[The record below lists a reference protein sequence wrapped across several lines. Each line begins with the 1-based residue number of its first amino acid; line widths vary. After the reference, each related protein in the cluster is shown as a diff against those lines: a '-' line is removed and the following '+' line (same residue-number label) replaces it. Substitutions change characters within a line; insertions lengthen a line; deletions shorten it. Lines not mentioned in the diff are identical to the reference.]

1 MVLTGE
7 EGKREIRKSVKTVL
21 FFSFGCLNVV
31 VFEAGAQFLRQ
42 EIRRNTRARKRVAF
56 LQELSRA

>member
-7 EGKREIRKSVKTVL
+7 EEKREIRKSVKTVL
-21 FFSFGCLNVV
+21 FFFFFFFSGRLSAV
-31 VFEAGAQFLRQ
+31 VFEAGAREF
-42 EIRRNTRARKRVAF
+42 RRNTRARERVAF

>member
-7 EGKREIRKSVKTVL
+7 EEKRGIRKCVKTIL
-21 FFSFGCLNVV
+21 FFFSDRLSAV
-31 VFEAGAQFLRQ
+31 VFEAGAR
-42 EIRRNTRARKRVAF
+42 EIRRNTRARERVAF

>member
-7 EGKREIRKSVKTVL
+7 EEKRGIRKCVKTIL
-21 FFSFGCLNVV
+21 FFFFSGRLSAV
-31 VFEAGAQFLRQ
+31 VFEAGAR
-42 EIRRNTRARKRVAF
+42 EIRRNTRARERVAF

>member
-7 EGKREIRKSVKTVL
+7 EEKREIRKSVKTVL
-21 FFSFGCLNVV
+21 FFFFGCLNVV